1 MKNLDSNGLGYLWTK
16 LKNKFLTKKQYELD
30 NRFHKHIMIKG
41 REGSSEGRYYLLA
54 KLSKNDSGNSQSFHI
69 ESTIGPFHQHLKARV
84 NFILGTRAIDYN
96 HDFDPTKSFSGFYY
110 GDKRAFEYNDFYVT
124 KDSEGYYYVYLA
136 DVRTWLGS
144 TELDY
149 GYYFRSSESNTFFD
163 ELYTPEV
170 NDYVTEYQG
179 ELIMKAS
186 DYLIN
191 YETEINQIKVRTSVP
206 VGGSIVW
213 YGTEDTIP
221 SDYMR
226 EDGRSLN
233 KNDYPLLFSRIGY
246 TYGGEGDNFNIPDS
260 RGRVIVHVEDTND
273 ANMNARGIKYGEKT
287 HKLISNEMPSHNHD
301 VLSGAGGNYQFM
313 ASAPEYT
320 PSAGHT
326 RYYLKYHGTTSEN
339 NSSGM
344 GLVNISN
351 TGGGQAHNNIQPSLI
366 AFRIIKVR
374 EDVST
379 GDIINLDEKVRQLE
393 AIVNKLNTNLGD
405 LEVEI
410 IEEWDDTNGAHSGGN
425 GTN

>member
-54 KLSKNDSGNSQSFHI
+54 KLSKNDSGNSQSFHV

-84 NFILGTRAIDYN
+84 NFMLGSRAISYN

-163 ELYTPEV
+163 ELYTPKV

-213 YGTEDTIP
+213 YGGADTIP

-273 ANMNARGIKYGEKT
+273 ANMNARGIKLGNKKYTLKQEN
-287 HKLISNEMPSHNHD
+287 LPSRTMVRVNLTTARD
-301 VLSGAGGNYQFM
+301 SVGNDGGNTGWRNICI
-313 ASAPEYT
+313 AD
-320 PSAGHT
+320 
-326 RYYLKYHGTTSEN
+326 
-339 NSSGM
+339 SG
-344 GLVNISN
+344 LTHSQSFDIS
-351 TGGGQAHNNIQPSLI
+351 QPSLT

-379 GDIINLDEKVRQLE
+379 GDIVDLDEKVRQLE
-393 AIVNKLNTNLGD
+393 TIVNKLNTNLGD

-410 IEEWDDTNGAHSGGN
+410 IEEWDETGGSQSGSGG
-425 GTN
+425 TN